1 MTKELA
7 LAIRIHRHIRI
18 HDEMVRTLRAECH
31 HEDCIRAAGMVLCQR
46 CGSSWGEDD
55 QVAPE
60 LFDVEVKTGSVY
72 TSTATHPAVEE
83 SVTEIEGSD
92 EWLGLVDDLDI

>member
-1 MTKELA
+1 MTTDSQREPVTVIISDDPRSLGSDA
-7 LAIRIHRHIRI
+7 TAADLETYRGRLEQFLN
-18 HDEMVRTLRAECH
+18 DEF
-31 HEDCIRAAGMVLCQR
+31 
-46 CGSSWGEDD
+46 
-55 QVAPE
+55 E
-60 LFDVEVKTGSVY
+60 LFDIEVKTGDQF